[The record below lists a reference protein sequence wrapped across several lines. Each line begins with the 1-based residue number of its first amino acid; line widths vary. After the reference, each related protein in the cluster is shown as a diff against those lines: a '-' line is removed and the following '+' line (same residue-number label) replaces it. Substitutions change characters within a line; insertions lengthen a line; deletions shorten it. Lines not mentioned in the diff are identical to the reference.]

1 MLPLLLSTENLTVW
15 AWLELAPREGQL
27 GASQLNGMDLAPASQ
42 PTEPLE
48 HTLLQD
54 HRGTIEELQNMF
66 KVWREFIS
74 SFICFAWETRLLV
87 YNVEQ
92 SF

>member
-1 MLPLLLSTENLTVW
+1 MLPLLLSTEDPTVW
-15 AWLELAPREGQL
+15 VWLELAPGEGQQ
-27 GASQLNGMDLAPASQ
+27 GASQLNAMDPAPASQ
-42 PTEPLE
+42 PTEPLA

-54 HRGTIEELQNMF
+54 HREASQLQNMF
-66 KVWREFIS
+66 KLWGEFIS

-87 YNVEQ
+87 YDVEQ